1 MKNQWI
7 VTFAFVAA
15 AGVLSI
21 VAARVQPAGYST
33 AIFSDQGEDLFPA
46 LTDASAVQ
54 SIEIVDYNSEQAVA
68 RPLKVELRKGRW
80 VLASHGDYP
89 AEARDRLAQ
98 TAGALVGLK
107 KDSVASD
114 RWEDQAQYGVVDP
127 LDQKNASLTGRGKR
141 VTLLDGRGTKLAE
154 LVLGSAP
161 PNKQGFRYARLPG
174 QKRIY
179 LVKTAADP
187 SARFEDWV
195 EADLLKVSVG
205 DITRLIVNTYNIDE
219 LAGTL
224 ANVRRRVMV
233 PNGENWDAAART
245 AAQTLAALRVA
256 GARAKPKLLAD
267 QLRERKL
274 TLSLETVMSL
284 RARGYFV
291 LPTGQLLANAGEVV
305 VETKQGFVYTL
316 RFGEL
321 ASSSLDGDT
330 GQTSPA
336 AAAKTGDDRYLFVT
350 VSSRNPETEARAK
363 ALDAKF
369 ADWYYIVTGADF
381 AKLQKAAPAGV
392 APPPAGAV
400 PPQGAPPG
408 APQGPPGVRPIT
420 PPAAQP

>member
-7 VTFAFVAA
+7 VTLAFVASA
-15 AGVLSI
+15 AVLSV
-21 VAARVQPAGYST
+21 VAARVQPESYRT

-46 LTDASAVQ
+46 LTDAASVQ

-114 RWEDQAQYGVVDP
+114 RWEDQAQYGVIDP

-141 VTLLDGRGTKLAE
+141 VTLLDGHGTKLAE
-154 LVLGSAP
+154 IVLGSAP
-161 PNKQGFRYARLPG
+161 QSKPGFRYARLPG
-174 QKRIY
+174 EKRIY
-179 LVKTAADP
+179 LVKTTADP

-195 EADLLKVSVG
+195 EADLLKVGVA
-205 DITRLIVNTYNIDE
+205 DITKLTVNSYTIDE

-224 ANVRRRVMV
+224 ANLRRRVMV
-233 PNGENWDAAART
+233 PNGENWDAAAKT
-245 AAQTLAALRVA
+245 AAQTLAGLRVV

-305 VETKQGFVYTL
+305 VETKQGYVYTL

-321 ASSSLDGDT
+321 ASSSIDGEA
-330 GQTSPA
+330 GQSSPT
-336 AAAKTGDDRYLFVT
+336 AAAKTGEDRFLFAT

-363 ALDAKF
+363 ALDSKF
-369 ADWYYIVTGADF
+369 ADWYYIVSGADF
-381 AKLQKAAPAGV
+381 AKLQKAAPPGSAILPPTQQQ
-392 APPPAGAV
+392 PPPAA
-400 PPQGAPPG
+400 AP
-408 APQGPPGVRPIT
+408 R
-420 PPAAQP
+420 